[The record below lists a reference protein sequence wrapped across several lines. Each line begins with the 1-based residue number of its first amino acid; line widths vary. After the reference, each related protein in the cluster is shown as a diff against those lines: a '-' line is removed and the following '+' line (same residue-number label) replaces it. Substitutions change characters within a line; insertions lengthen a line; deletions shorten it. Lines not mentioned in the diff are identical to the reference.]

1 MVTQLS
7 AEQPFVGSNPIR
19 ASVAM
24 GKEQGVLNKESL
36 GKGLELSGIIG
47 AIIGLATL
55 QPEIILFSG
64 VAWYG
69 GKKLKGGK

>member
-1 MVTQLS
+1 
-7 AEQPFVGSNPIR
+7 
-19 ASVAM
+19 M